1 MLRSSSSRGKAVFR
15 FACGMLTSNLV
26 AGVCHPYP
34 IITSYSCFKV
44 TSSFEERANVGRRFG
59 ELYSPCT
66 LVMTRGPRYCFLLN

>member
-15 FACGMLTSNLV
+15 FACGMLTSDLV

-44 TSSFEERANVGRRFG
+44 TSSFEEV
-59 ELYSPCT
+59 LT
-66 LVMTRGPRYCFLLN
+66 LVVGSVSYILLVLWL